1 MYIRKGKYMKKLM
14 IVSRADRIGKYYCDE
29 LRNFFQ
35 DRIQIDYITDED
47 PRIDIIRDYEMIL
60 ITTNSIIKR
69 IIHLVDENSKILR
82 VLKKMHPEGVEKLDK
97 IPYGAEALVVNVGP
111 KMASE
116 SVYLIYACGRH
127 DLELYPYY
135 PGIDKY
141 KKLDYI
147 ITQGEPDIVPNYGG
161 QVIDILNTTIDNKIF
176 LEIISFFSLNRK
188 ELLDKLM
195 ERNSYRS
202 DESDGIS
209 FVINERYMLENIIN
223 VLFENLNEGVLIYND
238 MGVVTSSSSSAQSIL
253 GKATHNIAGR
263 KVMDL
268 VHVKEYDYFGSDA
281 METVVKIGD
290 IPVICNIMPRMT
302 LGSNDYGLVILKK
315 YSDTEMKMHMYKKEL
330 MDKGHRSKY
339 GIDDIVGSSEEMK
352 KQKDIA
358 VRMAKSDSTV
368 LIIGESGTGKELFA
382 HVIHNNSRRNKEQ
395 FVAVNCSAIPESL
408 LESELFGYSDGAFTG
423 AKKGGKEGLFEI
435 ANGGTLF
442 LDEIGEMP
450 LHLQNRLLRVLQEQ
464 EIMRVGSNNVIK
476 IDVRIIAATNV
487 DLMKQAREGKFRKD
501 LFYRISVLPL
511 MVPPL
516 RKRGVDVL
524 EIFDRIVSEKG
535 EKIELSD
542 EVKKFFVEYSWEGN
556 VREVRN
562 CVEYLINL
570 AKDVV
575 YLDDLPESMKLAS
588 LLDGNEM
595 GKGDNGESG
604 QSRDV
609 QEVRNVPLPHD
620 LDEDMEIL
628 KILYDKNSNNIKIG
642 RKQLSDQ
649 LRKRG
654 VFLGEQEVRNK
665 LLMLQD
671 QGLVSIGKGRGG
683 TRITHAGIERLSI

>member
-1 MYIRKGKYMKKLM
+1 MKKLM
-14 IVSRADRIGKYYCDE
+14 VVSRADKIGKYYCDE
-29 LRNFFQ
+29 LRDFFE
-35 DRIQIDYITDED
+35 DRIQIDYIVDDD
-47 PRIDIIRDYEMIL
+47 PEISKISSYEMIL
-60 ITTNSIIKR
+60 ITTNSIIKK

-82 VLKKMHPEGVEKLDK
+82 VLKNMDPEGVERLNR

-116 SVYLIYACGRH
+116 SIYLIYACGRH

-135 PGIDKY
+135 PGIDGY
-141 KKLDYI
+141 KKLEYI
-147 ITQGEPDIVPNYGG
+147 ITQGEPDIVPDYGG
-161 QVIDILNTTIDNKIF
+161 EVIDILNTTIDNKIF
-176 LEIISFFSLNRK
+176 LEIISFFNLDRK

-195 ERNSYRS
+195 ERNSYRD
-202 DESDGIS
+202 DEGDGIS

-238 MGVVTSSSSSAQSIL
+238 MGIVTSSSSSAQSIL
-253 GKATHNIAGR
+253 NKATHNISGR
-263 KVMDL
+263 KITDLIPVGDYDVM
-268 VHVKEYDYFGSDA
+268 GNDA

-290 IPVICNIMPRMT
+290 IPVICNIMPKMT

-315 YSDTEMKMHMYKKEL
+315 YTDTEMKMHMYKKEL

-339 GIDDIVGSSEEMK
+339 DIDDIVGSSAEMK

-382 HVIHNNSRRNKEQ
+382 HVIHNNSRRRKEQ

-423 AKKGGKEGLFEI
+423 AKKGGKKGLFEI

-450 LHLQNRLLRVLQEQ
+450 LHLQNRLLRVLQEK
-464 EIMRVGSNNVIK
+464 EIMRVGSNSIIK

-487 DLMKQAREGKFRKD
+487 DLMKQARAGKFRKD

-511 MVPPL
+511 VVPPL
-516 RKRGVDVL
+516 RKRGNDVL
-524 EIFDRIVSEKG
+524 EIFDRIASEKG
-535 EKIELSD
+535 DKIELSE

-570 AKDVV
+570 GKDIVK
-575 YLDDLPESMKLAS
+575 LDDLPESMKLAS

-595 GKGDNGESG
+595 GLQDDVVGEVTEG
-604 QSRDV
+604 ANIR
-609 QEVRNVPLPHD
+609 ENVD
-620 LDEDMEIL
+620 IDMEIL
-628 KILYDKNSNNIKIG
+628 KILYEKNSRNMKIG
-642 RKQLSDQ
+642 RKQLSEE
-649 LRKRG
+649 LRRVG
-654 VFLGEQEVRNK
+654 IFLGEQEVRNK
-665 LLMLQD
+665 LLLLQKK
-671 QGLVSIGKGRGG
+671 GFVAIGKGRGG
-683 TRITHAGIERLSI
+683 TKITAAGVGKLNQ